1 MLKIPLLSAVLMTV
15 VSLLPAAEPPSST
28 QPAGTAWWHR
38 SDIVKALNIT
48 PELQERMDRVL
59 QVNIGKRVELRTD
72 FRKASRA
79 FREALGVGDW
89 KKAQRAAGSLAGI
102 AATRDRLGS
111 SLKIDILSLLSKE
124 QLARL
129 TVDFPKVVRGPWIR
143 RTEKRNGKKEGR
155 KHSRKQQH

>member
-28 QPAGTAWWHR
+28 QPAGSAWWHR
-38 SDIVKALNIT
+38 SDIVKALNLSS
-48 PELQERMDRVL
+48 EVQGRMDEVL
-59 QVNIGKRVELRTD
+59 KANIARRMELRTD

-89 KKAQRAAGSLAGI
+89 KKAQDAAGSLAGI

-111 SLKIDILSLLSKE
+111 SLKIDVLSKLSKE

-129 TVDFPKVVRGPWIR
+129 SVDFPKVIRGQWIH
-143 RTEKRNGKKEGR
+143 RTKNRKAAGR